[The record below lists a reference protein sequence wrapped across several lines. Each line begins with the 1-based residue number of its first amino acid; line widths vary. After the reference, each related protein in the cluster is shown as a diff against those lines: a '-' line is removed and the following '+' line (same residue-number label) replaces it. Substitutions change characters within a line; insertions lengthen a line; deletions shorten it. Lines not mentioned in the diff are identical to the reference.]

1 MREEK
6 PNEPYLF
13 PIQAVT
19 KWRLLYSPLLLLF
32 KVRWVAPPIP
42 YLGMVYY
49 PIIHPLSNHTFQE
62 WVDDAQ
68 RQADPTYY
76 EWTRK
81 SSSFSGP
88 ITFPLFLIIQGNRFN
103 HTLTVQPGEWS
114 NAPLSHM
121 IIADMPHLYLTGEYG
136 IQLLPVAA
144 GHRTNWSVFVRD
156 KTNRWMGIR
165 RDR

>member
-1 MREEK
+1 MEASLFPLTIIIQGSMGGAPHSLSRDGILSHY
-6 PNEPYLF
+6 PSPIEPYLSGVGGWCSAIF
-13 PIQAVT
+13 
-19 KWRLLYSPLLLLF
+19 
-32 KVRWVAPPIP
+32 
-42 YLGMVYY
+42 
-49 PIIHPLSNHTFQE
+49 
-62 WVDDAQ
+62 
-68 RQADPTYY
+68 QADPTYY

-88 ITFPLFLIIQGNRFN
+88 ITFLLFLIIQGNRFN